1 MELSDRIFGVMDRGN
16 VDGASVRQNSKNIL
30 HLPKPI
36 EQLASESGIAVNG
49 LKKRLSTIRR
59 ALFEAREKRVHP
71 AKDDKILTDWNGLII
86 AALARAS
93 QVLGEEEYLLAAV
106 KTADFFLE
114 KILEKNGT
122 LYHRFVKGERAVE
135 GFLDDYAFLA
145 WGLTEIYEASFDDR
159 FLQTASKLTD
169 IMITRFWDEKEGGF
183 FFSARNSADIVA
195 KRKEVY
201 DGALPSG
208 NSVAMLNLL
217 RLSRLTDNTG
227 YETMARRMSRTFAAE
242 VKESPLAHSF
252 LLLGVDF
259 ALGPVYNVTLVG
271 DLNDEG
277 LLNLLKTLRVSYFPR
292 MVVSLKPAGK
302 AGLGY
307 EQIEGKAT
315 AYVCR
320 DQTCLPPMNKP
331 LEMLKLFDENI

>member
-1 MELSDRIFGVMDRGN
+1 
-16 VDGASVRQNSKNIL
+16 
-30 HLPKPI
+30 
-36 EQLASESGIAVNG
+36 
-49 LKKRLSTIRR
+49 
-59 ALFEAREKRVHP
+59 
-71 AKDDKILTDWNGLII
+71 
-86 AALARAS
+86 
-93 QVLGEEEYLLAAV
+93 
-106 KTADFFLE
+106 
-114 KILEKNGT
+114 
-122 LYHRFVKGERAVE
+122 
-135 GFLDDYAFLA
+135 
-145 WGLTEIYEASFDDR
+145 
-159 FLQTASKLTD
+159 
-169 IMITRFWDEKEGGF
+169 
-183 FFSARNSADIVA
+183 
-195 KRKEVY
+195 
-201 DGALPSG
+201 
-208 NSVAMLNLL
+208 VAMLNLL

-227 YETMARRMSRTFAAE
+227 YETMARSMSRTFAAE
-242 VKESPLAHSF
+242 VKESPSAHSF

-302 AGLGY
+302 TGLGY